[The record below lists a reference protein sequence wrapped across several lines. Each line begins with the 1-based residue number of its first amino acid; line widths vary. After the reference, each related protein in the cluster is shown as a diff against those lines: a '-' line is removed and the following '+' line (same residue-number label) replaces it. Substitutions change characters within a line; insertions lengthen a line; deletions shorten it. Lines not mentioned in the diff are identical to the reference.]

1 MKSLAI
7 KLKKTIYLLLA
18 YLLLFPVV
26 ARAAF
31 DSNSYFIR
39 LQTAAGIGKGGYSAV
54 GETTLAAK
62 VGTGISALLGLVG
75 TIFLVLVIY
84 GGFTWMLARGNAD
97 KITKAKT
104 IIIDASIG
112 LGITLAAYII
122 TRTIVAI
129 FV

>member
-1 MKSLAI
+1 MLERNAGGI
-7 KLKKTIYLLLA
+7 ER
-18 YLLLFPVV
+18 YLLLFPL
-26 ARAAF
+26 ASKAAF

-39 LQTAAGIGKGGYSAV
+39 LQTAAGVGTGGYSTV

-62 VGTGISALLGLVG
+62 VGTGISGLLGLVG

-84 GGFTWMLARGNAD
+84 GGFTWMLAQGKEE

>member
-1 MKSLAI
+1 MI
-7 KLKKTIYLLLA
+7 KFFKKIHYFLYLIFFGFVYAL
-18 YLLLFPVV
+18 PV
-26 ARAAF
+26 RAA
-31 DSNSYFIR
+31 DTLWDRYTEK
-39 LQTAAGIGKGGYSAV
+39 LETAAGVDIGGYSAV
-54 GETTLAAK
+54 GETTLAVK
-62 VGTGISALLGLVG
+62 VGMGISALLGLVG

-84 GGFTWMLARGNAD
+84 GGLTWMLARGNED

-104 IIIDASIG
+104 VITNASVG